1 MDCEKA
7 AHRMDHYLD
16 GELAVWRRWVITRHL
31 NRCPPCA
38 DCFTFEIEFRQVV
51 ANRCRDEMPPE
62 LKRRIT
68 DALGLGESDL

>member
-1 MDCEKA
+1 MDCDKA
-7 AHRMDHYLD
+7 ANRMHHYLD
-16 GELAVWRRWVITRHL
+16 GEIAVWRRWVIARHL

-38 DCFTFEIEFRQVV
+38 DCFTFEIEVRHVV

-68 DALGLGESDL
+68 EALGLGDADT